1 MRLLKYLAS
10 IGIAMAI
17 GFLAYSTVTNY
28 YLARTLENRALMI
41 QNLEGWVLQSLFTYG
56 VVQSVDPAKQSLTI
70 SLGATTSITRNIT
83 VLVTENTLINR
94 QELLADQS
102 GVYVGISDVTP
113 GTFSDLVSGTKIA
126 VTFKKSG
133 DVFEATLIL
142 FGNPL

>member
-1 MRLLKYLAS
+1 
-10 IGIAMAI
+10 MAI
-17 GFLAYSTVTNY
+17 GFVAYSSVTNY
-28 YLARTLENRALMI
+28 YVAQTLENRALRVR
-41 QNLEGWVLQSLFTYG
+41 NLESSVLQSLFTYG

-70 SLGATTSITRNIT
+70 SIGATTSITRSIT

-94 QELLADQS
+94 QELIADQS
-102 GVYVGISDVTP
+102 GVYVSISDVTP
-113 GTFSDLVSGTKIA
+113 GTFSDLVSGTKVA